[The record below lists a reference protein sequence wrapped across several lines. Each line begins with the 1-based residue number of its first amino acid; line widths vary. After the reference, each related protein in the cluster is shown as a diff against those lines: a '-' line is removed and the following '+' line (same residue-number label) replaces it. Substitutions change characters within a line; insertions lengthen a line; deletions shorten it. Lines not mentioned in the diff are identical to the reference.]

1 MAKSN
6 TQSTIKVRVSPRL
19 CGPPDP
25 VDFVF
30 TWVNGSNPEL
40 QKNYTLY
47 ADSKMQQSR
56 FSDLGQLKYA
66 LRSVEK
72 YAPWFNHIYLGQF
85 QIESN

>member
-1 MAKSN
+1 MASSN

-72 YAPWFNHIYLGQF
+72 YAPWFNHIYLGKF
-85 QIESN
+85 QIKSN